1 MLKTRIGLTNA
12 AGSALAKGCVI
23 AARYSAVRLQ
33 GFQVGSAG
41 IMNSEECQ
49 ILDYQN
55 QLFRVLQV
63 SLFLSPSVKILKKGK
78 GKEGRRRRR
87 RNLCGDSSHTFF

>member
-12 AGSALAKGCVI
+12 PGSALAKGCVI
-23 AARYSAVRLQ
+23 APRYSAVRLQ

-63 SLFLSPSVKILKKGK
+63 SFEFYYFSIHEKFVLK
-78 GKEGRRRRR
+78 
-87 RNLCGDSSHTFF
+87 F